1 MYCREAPRQQLTN
14 LGSNEDVLAHP
25 CHEYVLDQLQ
35 CGVSPDTLVEV
46 LLQEY
51 LVKTKRSHLV
61 AYRKFEESRGP
72 YWTLEHLELHH
83 WEYLYQQV
91 PLRQDGSVVSMGR
104 SETNQRLRGIR
115 TRFCEHAAT
124 AEENVPLRV
133 LRTFYGKHSAQAA
146 VPSQY
151 PGATLLKET
160 LPLHLIEAYCSVL
173 RGRTLPALGSRCIAV
188 YGDSIARKVLSSYSK
203 SIVFLNCNRDICS
216 LSLSMK
222 SVIFHS

>member
-1 MYCREAPRQQLTN
+1 MYDREAPGQQLTRLVN
-14 LGSNEDVLAHP
+14 NEDVLAHP
-25 CHEYVLDQLQ
+25 CGEYVLDQLQ
-35 CGVSPDTLVEV
+35 RGVSPDDLLQV

-51 LVKTKRSHLV
+51 LVKTTRSRLV

-104 SETNQRLRGIR
+104 SETNQRLLGIR

-133 LRTFYGKHSAQAA
+133 LRTFYGKHSDQAA
-146 VPSQY
+146 LPSQY
-151 PGATLLKET
+151 PGSTVLKNT
-160 LPLHLIEAYCSVL
+160 LPLHLIEVYCSIL

-188 YGDSIARKVLSSYSK
+188 YGHSIARKVLPSYSE
-203 SIVFLNCNRDICS
+203 SMVVVLNQLHQTYLYRQS
-216 LSLSMK
+216 
-222 SVIFHS
+222 

>member
-1 MYCREAPRQQLTN
+1 MQTSRLR
-14 LGSNEDVLAHP
+14 
-25 CHEYVLDQLQ
+25 
-35 CGVSPDTLVEV
+35 
-46 LLQEY
+46 LL
-51 LVKTKRSHLV
+51 
-61 AYRKFEESRGP
+61 AYRRFCERTLTP
-72 YWTLEHLELHH
+72 CWTLEHLELHH

-133 LRTFYGKHSAQAA
+133 LRTFYGKHSDQAA
-146 VPSQY
+146 LPSQY
-151 PGATLLKET
+151 PGSTVLKNT
-160 LPLHLIEAYCSVL
+160 LPLHLIEVYCSVL

-188 YGDSIARKVLSSYSK
+188 YGHSTALKVLSSYSK
-203 SIVFLNCNRDICS
+203 SIVFINCIRSTCS